1 MTYLIDP
8 IVLLFG
14 SIGCYQH
21 LLKSRKMKTI
31 SIIILFGLAITAFP
45 QELLSQP
52 DEYRLSRREYIETY
66 KEQAIREML
75 HSGVPASITLAQ
87 GILESADGNSPLAK
101 YAKNHFGIKCHAGWD
116 GETFIMDDDEN
127 NECFR
132 KYNSVYESFKDHS
145 EFLST
150 RSRYA
155 SLFSLKTTDY
165 RNWAKGLK
173 KAGYATNPKYADI
186 LITIIED
193 NNLSQY
199 DKVTKMPKQE
209 LVSEVTKENRID
221 VSDRTIDL
229 QNNIKYIVVKSDDS
243 YYKIANDLN
252 MGLWQLYKYND
263 LKKGDDIEA
272 GQILY
277 LQPKRG
283 RGTQEQHI
291 ARKGDTMWQISQK
304 YGIRLKK
311 LYKRNAMEL
320 GTEPSVGQLIYLR
333 KNKP

>member
-1 MTYLIDP
+1 M
-8 IVLLFG
+8 
-14 SIGCYQH
+14 
-21 LLKSRKMKTI
+21 
-31 SIIILFGLAITAFP
+31 AITAFP

-52 DEYRLSRREYIETY
+52 DEYRLSRNEYIEKY

-75 HSGVPASITLAQ
+75 HSKVPASITLAQ

-101 YAKNHFGIKCHAGWD
+101 YAKNHFGIKCHDGWK

-155 SLFSLKTTDY
+155 SLFDLKTTDY
-165 RNWAKGLK
+165 KNWAKGLK

-186 LITIIED
+186 LIGIIED
-193 NNLSQY
+193 NNLSHY
-199 DKVTKMPKQE
+199 DKITKMPKQE
-209 LVSEVTKENRID
+209 LVSEVQKENRIEI
-221 VSDRTIDL
+221 SDRTIDL
-229 QNNIKYIVVKSDDS
+229 QNNIKYTVVKKDDS
-243 YYKIANDLN
+243 FYKIANDLN

-263 LKKGDDIEA
+263 LQKGDNIEA

-283 RGTQEQHI
+283 KGTQEEHV

-304 YGIRLKK
+304 YGIRLHK
-311 LYKRNAMEL
+311 LYKRNGMEL

-333 KNKP
+333 RSKP